1 MVLRLKKAI
10 TGIDSIS
17 WILWVTVGSFIS
29 LLLNNDMSTTY
40 VGVCCLHFM
49 VSILQL
55 EPEIDLLENL

>member
-40 VGVCCLHFM
+40 VGVCYLHFM